1 MGIFTITDS
10 LRNAHLAGA
19 DRHGGDS
26 RAIAAT
32 LRWADAAA
40 ARHDYGEA
48 LHWLD
53 TVAAMRGELP
63 DDYAVKRAAWQDA
76 DRIRRNSW
84 RRRQTRTPA

>member
-1 MGIFTITDS
+1 MTYS
-10 LRNAHLAGA
+10 LRSVHLAAA
-19 DRHGGDS
+19 DGHAVDS

-40 ARHDYGEA
+40 ARHDYREA

-53 TVAAMRGELP
+53 TVAARCDELP
-63 DDYAVKRAAWQDA
+63 DAYTVKRATWQDA
-76 DRIRRNSW
+76 SRSCRNSW